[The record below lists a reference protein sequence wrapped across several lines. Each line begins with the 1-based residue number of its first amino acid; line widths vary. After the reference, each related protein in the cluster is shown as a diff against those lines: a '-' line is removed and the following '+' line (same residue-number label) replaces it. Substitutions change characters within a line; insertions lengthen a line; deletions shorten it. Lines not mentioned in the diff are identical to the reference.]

1 MSSISI
7 TSETPNGTK
16 PFISSNLIKFQS
28 TEAALDVCQTNFE
41 ARRLHILDS
50 PLVAGA
56 VLRLCDTSSDME
68 TFKRTAGY
76 LGGIIVADALNNS
89 ISSRHP
95 RSVTTPNQRYLTAS
109 TLIQDDMAFVI
120 IPRAGLAFREGIDA
134 HVPNAHQYFL
144 DMKRDELTHDPLMIA
159 DKMPKNLKGKEVFVC
174 DPMLATGG
182 SAEVTIETAF
192 ERGARY
198 VHMLAMIPAPQGT
211 ARLLKAFPDN
221 FDITTTQLHWGVND
235 NAYIVPGLGDAGDR
249 FFGAYENE

>member
-1 MSSISI
+1 
-7 TSETPNGTK
+7 
-16 PFISSNLIKFQS
+16 
-28 TEAALDVCQTNFE
+28 
-41 ARRLHILDS
+41 
-50 PLVAGA
+50 
-56 VLRLCDTSSDME
+56 ME
-68 TFKRTAGY
+68 TFKRTASY
-76 LGGIIVADALNNS
+76 LGGIIVADALNNTTS
-89 ISSRHP
+89 ARLR
-95 RSVTTPNQRYLTAS
+95 RSVTTPNQRFLTVE

-159 DKMPKNLKGKEVFVC
+159 DKMPKSLKGKEVFVC

-182 SAEVTIETAF
+182 SAEVTVETAF

-211 ARLLKAFPDN
+211 ARLLEAFPEN

-249 FFGAYENE
+249 FFGAYEKE